1 MDGLRMEWV
10 DSNTQLMQQLEK
22 LSINIKWVNQDI
34 LNAIR
39 PMNSVKQPETD

>member
-10 DSNTQLMQQLEK
+10 DSNTQLMQKLEK

-34 LNAIR
+34 VNALDAWIL
-39 PMNSVKQPETD
+39 

>member
-10 DSNTQLMQQLEK
+10 DSNTQLMQKLEK

-34 LNAIR
+34 VNAIR